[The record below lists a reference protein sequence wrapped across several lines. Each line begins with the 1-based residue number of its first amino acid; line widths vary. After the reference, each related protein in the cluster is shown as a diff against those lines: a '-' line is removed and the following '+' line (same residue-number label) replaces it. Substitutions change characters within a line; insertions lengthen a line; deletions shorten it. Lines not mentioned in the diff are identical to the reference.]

1 MKATE
6 QTLQQ
11 IERAIR
17 KIAEKYPTSEEA
29 SVLTDIHIRVT
40 QETGELMA
48 FDDDDNE
55 ITRCIIEQWINN
67 TDDDFYEQ
75 IVSIIRRSLDAQKA
89 LVDNMGI
96 LKPYSFVLED
106 DDKESVGELYL
117 VDDDTV
123 IIDTELMA
131 DLDKD
136 LDDFLDKLLKE

>member
-17 KIAEKYPTSEEA
+17 KITEKYPTTEGA

-40 QETGELMA
+40 QDTGELMA

-67 TDDDFYEQ
+67 TDDDFYDQ
-75 IVSIIRRSLDAQKA
+75 IVSIIRRSLDAQKS

-106 DDKESVGELYL
+106 DDKESIGELYL

-136 LDDFLDKLLKE
+136 LDEFFNKLLKD